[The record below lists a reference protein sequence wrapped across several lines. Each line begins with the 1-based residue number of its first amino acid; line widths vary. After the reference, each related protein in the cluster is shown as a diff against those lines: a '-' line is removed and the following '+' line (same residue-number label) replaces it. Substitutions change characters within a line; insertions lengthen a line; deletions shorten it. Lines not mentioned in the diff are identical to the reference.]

1 MKVKWKCGLIAGLAL
16 MTASHAARAQ
26 LFYVGVRGGAA
37 IPTGTFSE
45 TNSGS
50 VEQFLQGAAPG
61 LGYGADAGIGAGF
74 LGLYASIDR
83 IQFECVNDPCG
94 ASGRYKLSGASGG
107 VRLGVPLF
115 PLIKPWVKGG
125 IVVHDLAGTPGDASG
140 TRIETIRRPGYEVG
154 GGIDIPVAGIF
165 SLTPQVRYIRQRLK
179 YRLEPA
185 GTTATNARDVNYY
198 TFDIAF
204 RLRSPI

>member
-1 MKVKWKCGLIAGLAL
+1 MKDKVSYVLLAGLLVGAPRL
-16 MTASHAARAQ
+16 AQAQ

-45 TNSGS
+45 TSSVSGDAFFS
-50 VEQFLQGAAPG
+50 AATPG
-61 LGYGADAGIGAGF
+61 LGYGVDAGIGAGL
-74 LGLYASIDR
+74 LGLYASADR
-83 IQFECVNDPCG
+83 IQFECDKDLCDERG
-94 ASGRYKLSGASGG
+94 KYKLSGVSAG

-115 PLIKPWVKGG
+115 PLIKPWVKAGVVVNDITGTLSGG
-125 IVVHDLAGTPGDASG
+125 AAA
-140 TRIETIRRPGYEVG
+140 TRIETVRRPGYELG
-154 GGIDIPVAGIF
+154 AGIDIPIAGIF
-165 SLTPQVRYIRQRLK
+165 SVTPQGRYVRQRLK

-185 GTTATNARDVNYY
+185 GAAAGPRDVNYY